1 MFTIYSI
8 GDSAFLA
15 QILNALAM
23 ICGTGD
29 FKTLVG
35 IGALLGLFVMGFQ
48 CLTSGTRQ
56 FNLHQV
62 LIGIICYMCFFGP
75 AVTVQIEDAYTDEVR
90 VVDNVPLGAAAAGT
104 LISNIGYGVTS
115 LFEQGYGTAD
125 RMTEHAFLEPLKVLT
140 GVRAAARDVSIIE
153 AAGRSIGNAA
163 LAQDIDNY
171 LRECTMVKVTLGV
184 VRPEVIYRGGT
195 TELFYDSPVYGTH
208 LSTAGDVTCAEAT
221 PFIRQSLEALGQPE
235 AAAALNR
242 LLNIKEVGQTSQN
255 LDKVDN
261 ALQMLDALG
270 NNGTQYLQVAV
281 LQPLYEKAAAGFYK
295 DLGDASAAVML
306 NQAVEQRNMQWA
318 TEGSMFVS
326 TMRPLMAFF
335 EGFIY
340 AITPLVGFLL
350 VIGAFGMNL
359 MAKYFQ
365 VVIWIQ
371 LWMPVMSII
380 NLYVSMAA
388 RNEFASLVT
397 TPISFYTLNA
407 GSQALQTWLGIG
419 GMLTAATPM
428 IALFLVTGST
438 YAFTALAGRMGGAD
452 HVNERIASPDMLK
465 PGGYLQQA
473 DHFKSDPVSGT
484 SGVGFTAPT
493 YTLSAGLN
501 NAISELSS
509 KVLNQSDT
517 AVKQAAMNNAN
528 GMADADTRS
537 INQSAGQYLEA
548 NHQATFNAI
557 KNELAAK
564 GALAGK
570 TDQEVQQA
578 VGASAVQMAAQ
589 LGANGSFEQ
598 GRTLEQSTH
607 KDSRPRSGDMFEGA
621 LWPRNLQSI
630 GQSDQSGTGGQAANA
645 ANKPTYDNTGKNIT
659 DMTNGLRN
667 TEGVSRGLNGG
678 VTGSVTGSGTHSLS
692 SQSGDNRQSS
702 VNQSFGSNLSKGD
715 AAAIADAARYGVQYT
730 AGKQSSEN
738 QTHTDTSGLSATL
751 SSVRQTMDSYSG
763 LKTLQ
768 KNASGNETRTLSEW
782 TNTIN
787 GNARSRE
794 MFRDISSQISGDAA
808 VKRNAMEQEFKRE
821 GYRADVAH
829 DMANFQVI
837 GQFESLGGEAQKAR
851 IAALSTGISGDMGLD
866 NPQEKETLKRG
877 PETIDHDGVKS
888 QIKGAEFDYQRHEAG
903 MREPLAK
910 VQHGVADVHKAADNF
925 QKATANEA
933 HAQREQMRAQ
943 IVTEAMN
950 RLFTEPNSSLAQ
962 EFMGTFAKLFTSAS
976 YSEQI
981 QELESRGFT
990 NAQANAVLDLRYSED
1005 LRDAS
1010 GKLTR
1015 TGQALYDEVRTQL
1028 GGDKADAKAVEATF
1042 NRMVMHLDAAADA
1055 HAPAKAMSVLAYN
1068 DAIQGL
1074 GQISSSTY
1082 QSVDTSG
1089 AYFNYGTVKPRAE
1102 PAAQPEPEPKQS
1114 REEAPKVSADIA
1126 KEAQVKEENL
1136 RKKDYM
1142 SNVYRDLSGQQ
1153 DN

>member
-509 KVLNQSDT
+509 KVLN
-517 AVKQAAMNNAN
+517 
-528 GMADADTRS
+528 
-537 INQSAGQYLEA
+537 
-548 NHQATFNAI
+548 
-557 KNELAAK
+557 
-564 GALAGK
+564 
-570 TDQEVQQA
+570 
-578 VGASAVQMAAQ
+578 
-589 LGANGSFEQ
+589 
-598 GRTLEQSTH
+598 
-607 KDSRPRSGDMFEGA
+607 
-621 LWPRNLQSI
+621 
-630 GQSDQSGTGGQAANA
+630 
-645 ANKPTYDNTGKNIT
+645 
-659 DMTNGLRN
+659 
-667 TEGVSRGLNGG
+667 
-678 VTGSVTGSGTHSLS
+678 
-692 SQSGDNRQSS
+692 
-702 VNQSFGSNLSKGD
+702 
-715 AAAIADAARYGVQYT
+715 
-730 AGKQSSEN
+730 
-738 QTHTDTSGLSATL
+738 
-751 SSVRQTMDSYSG
+751 
-763 LKTLQ
+763 
-768 KNASGNETRTLSEW
+768 
-782 TNTIN
+782 
-787 GNARSRE
+787 
-794 MFRDISSQISGDAA
+794 
-808 VKRNAMEQEFKRE
+808 
-821 GYRADVAH
+821 
-829 DMANFQVI
+829 
-837 GQFESLGGEAQKAR
+837 
-851 IAALSTGISGDMGLD
+851 
-866 NPQEKETLKRG
+866 
-877 PETIDHDGVKS
+877 
-888 QIKGAEFDYQRHEAG
+888 
-903 MREPLAK
+903 
-910 VQHGVADVHKAADNF
+910 
-925 QKATANEA
+925 
-933 HAQREQMRAQ
+933 
-943 IVTEAMN
+943 
-950 RLFTEPNSSLAQ
+950 
-962 EFMGTFAKLFTSAS
+962 
-976 YSEQI
+976 
-981 QELESRGFT
+981 
-990 NAQANAVLDLRYSED
+990 
-1005 LRDAS
+1005 
-1010 GKLTR
+1010 
-1015 TGQALYDEVRTQL
+1015 
-1028 GGDKADAKAVEATF
+1028 
-1042 NRMVMHLDAAADA
+1042 
-1055 HAPAKAMSVLAYN
+1055 
-1068 DAIQGL
+1068 
-1074 GQISSSTY
+1074 
-1082 QSVDTSG
+1082 
-1089 AYFNYGTVKPRAE
+1089 
-1102 PAAQPEPEPKQS
+1102 
-1114 REEAPKVSADIA
+1114 
-1126 KEAQVKEENL
+1126 
-1136 RKKDYM
+1136 
-1142 SNVYRDLSGQQ
+1142 
-1153 DN
+1153 